1 MASIG
6 NGRGGSEA
14 VLANGQ
20 PSVERDAVLDQLH
33 RMLAHPLF
41 CNSKRYPG
49 LLQHLVEHALAG
61 KVEQLKERTLGVE
74 VFHRTANYDTN
85 LDPVVRITAGEIR
98 KRIAQYYFLPG
109 RESEIRIDLRP
120 GSYIPEFYL
129 PNRTPAPAAPLAVP
143 SLREP
148 QRQPQPEPQPEPL
161 QPAVAAPSVRSH
173 TVWPFVLA
181 VLFLAAVVLAWQR
194 PWASRSILK
203 AFWQP
208 VVSSPGSVLLC
219 VSDQIDLP
227 EALND
232 KSGRP
237 AISDEQISMQ
247 QLERSMHRI
256 GLPDAITLSRLT
268 AVLQSMEKR
277 YAVRGDKSTSL
288 QDLRQGPVV
297 LVGAF
302 DNDWTTRLTRD
313 LRYTFNASNLPENSI
328 KDRLNPSQAGWSVDT
343 SAPYLKVTK
352 DYAIVARFRDQ
363 TSGSIVVVAAGL
375 GAYGT
380 LAAGEVLSNESYL
393 QQIVSHAPRDW
404 KTMNMEAV
412 IETQVINDNSG
423 PPKVLATYFW

>member
-61 KVEQLKERTLGVE
+61 KVDQLKERTLGVE

-129 PNRTPAPAAPLAVP
+129 PNRTQAPAGPPA

-173 TVWPFVLA
+173 TVWPFVLV

-227 EALND
+227 EALHD

>member
-20 PSVERDAVLDQLH
+20 PSVQPEAVLDQLH
-33 RMLAHPLF
+33 RMVAHPLF

-61 KVEQLKERTLGVE
+61 KVDQLKERTLGVE
-74 VFHRTANYDTN
+74 VFHRAANYDTN

-109 RESEIRIDLRP
+109 RGSEIRIDLRP

-129 PNRTPAPAAPLAVP
+129 PNPIPAPAAPLSVP
-143 SLREP
+143 YLPE
-148 QRQPQPEPQPEPL
+148 PQPEPQPEPL
-161 QPAVAAPSVRSH
+161 KPAVPAPSVRSH
-173 TVWPFVLA
+173 TAWLFVLA
-181 VLFLAAVVLAWQR
+181 VLLLAAGVLSWQQ
-194 PWASRSILK
+194 PWASRSVLK

-219 VSDQIDLP
+219 VSDQVDLP
-227 EALND
+227 EALNH

-237 AISDEQISMQ
+237 PIPDEQISIS

-256 GLPDAITLSRLT
+256 GLSDAITLSRLT

-277 YAVRGDKSTSL
+277 YVVRGDKSTNL

-313 LRYTFNASNLPENSI
+313 LRYTFNATNLPENSI
-328 KDRLNPSQAGWSVDT
+328 KDRLNPSQVAWSVDT

-363 TSGSIVVVAAGL
+363 ASGSIVVVAAGL

-380 LAAGEVLSNESYL
+380 LAAGEILSNESYL
-393 QQIVSHAPRDW
+393 QQLVSHAPRDW